1 MQTNTWRENLST
13 FFLILL
19 LFGSALSRAETI
31 TVYGDENHAPLG
43 YLDKGVPKGLLVEMF
58 SKIARK
64 TGDTYDIK
72 MFPWPRAQMHAKEG
86 PGALMNVSM
95 NAQRLELFD
104 FSEPMYFDDV
114 VVVVLKSKAFAF
126 DKLADL
132 KGKVLGGTIDGSYGE
147 EIDSAIRAK
156 LFTVDHDSNP
166 TNRLNKLLRGR
177 IDAALIPGG
186 DLGYE
191 SALSGDPALLAK
203 RDQFMVLS
211 KPLVH
216 DPLYLAV
223 AKSLNKKE
231 LIARFN
237 KALKEIQ
244 K

>member
-1 MQTNTWRENLST
+1 MNAPSRNFVATI
-13 FFLILL
+13 FL
-19 LFGSALSRAETI
+19 FALCSLTSNQLRADTI

-43 YLDKGVPKGLLVEMF
+43 YLEKGVPKGLLVDMF
-58 SKIARK
+58 SKISK
-64 TGDTYDIK
+64 KSGDTYEIK
-72 MFPWPRAQMHAKEG
+72 MFPWPRAQMHAREG

-95 NAQRLELFD
+95 NAQRLEFFD
-104 FSEPMYFDDV
+104 FSDPMYFDDV

-126 DKLADL
+126 GRLVDL

-166 TNRLNKLLRGR
+166 TSRLNKLLRGR

-186 DLGYE
+186 ELGYE
-191 SALSGDPALLAK
+191 SALSGDPTLLAK
-203 RDQFMVLS
+203 RDQFSVLS

-216 DPLYLAV
+216 DPIYLAV

-231 LIARFN
+231 LIGRFN